1 MLRRTIALLVTL
13 LIIPAS
19 LLAQKP
25 LDAAQIQ
32 LALRKLTVVGGALYV
47 AAHPDDEN
55 TALIAFLGN
64 ERLYRTGYLAMTRG
78 DGGQNLLGDEKGE
91 LLGVIRTQELLAAR
105 RTDGS
110 EQFFTRAIDFGF
122 SKNPDE
128 TLAIWGHDTILA
140 DVVWNIRRF
149 QPDVIITRFPTTGEG
164 GHGHHTASAILAGEA
179 FTAAGDPTKFP
190 EQLKYVGVWQ
200 PRRLFFNKFSF
211 QPIKP
216 DDPSIAKS
224 LKLDLGTFNP
234 LLGRSYTEIAADSRS
249 MHKSQGF
256 GVAERRGTSPNYFD
270 QLAGDPATKD
280 MFEGI
285 DTTWSRY
292 PGGEVV
298 GKILQQAYDTYDP
311 KDPSKTI
318 PLLLQAYDRL
328 ALLGGSGPW
337 SSHPWPGVKLR
348 DLQNAIKACAGM
360 SIDVAA
366 GDSSVTAGGTI
377 PISVSVVNR
386 SDYPFTLSMVAS
398 RYADPSKGMSTLLT
412 NNIPVKTDLNI
423 KVPADFPMSQP
434 YWLQKPPLRGSYTV
448 DEPTLI
454 GVPENP
460 PAIPII
466 VTLTDNA
473 MHTVILESPAIY
485 RWTDAVQGERTRSV
499 DVVPPVTANLGS
511 GVYIFPD
518 TQPKPVTV
526 WLRNFGVT
534 GPVSVRLKFVQF
546 SGGPSA
552 PAGAQ
557 QAWRSDPISTV
568 VTFAKKG
575 EEAHATFM
583 VTPAKAEMTM
593 FMAAEAETTDGKKV
607 DVGLTNI
614 EYSHIPAQ
622 RIFGDAVAKL
632 VRVDIKKRGDRIGYI
647 MGAGDDV
654 PSALRQVGYDVTL
667 LTDDDLDRGDFAK
680 YDAIVTGVR
689 AYNARPRMRLAH
701 PKLMEYVK
709 NGGTLVVQY
718 NSTNPQPLLVDV
730 PGPYPF
736 KVTTERVTVE
746 EAPVRFVHPESPLL
760 NTPNK
765 ITQADFNNWVQER
778 GLNFVKDWDP
788 QYQTVLS
795 SNDPKE
801 PEKEGGE
808 LYAHYGKGTF
818 IYTSYAWFRQL
829 PAGVPGAYKMFVNL
843 VSAK

>member
-1 MLRRTIALLVTL
+1 MRCRPIALIVIFLTL
-13 LIIPAS
+13 PLSAF
-19 LLAQKP
+19 AQKP

-32 LALRKLTVVGGALYV
+32 LALKKLTVVGSALYV

-55 TALIAFLGN
+55 TALIAYLGN
-64 ERLYRTGYLAMTRG
+64 ERLYRTGYLSMTRG

-110 EQFFTRAIDFGF
+110 EQFFTRALDFGF
-122 SKNPDE
+122 SKGPKE
-128 TLAIWGHDTILA
+128 TLAIWNHDLILA

-179 FTAAGDPTKFP
+179 FTAAADPSKFP
-190 EQLKYVGVWQ
+190 DQLKYVSVWQ
-200 PRRLFFNKFSF
+200 PRRLFFNRFGF

-216 DDPSIAKS
+216 DDPSVANALRVDIGA
-224 LKLDLGTFNP
+224 FNP
-234 LLGRSYTEIAADSRS
+234 LLGRSYTEIAAESRS

-256 GVAERRGTSPNYFD
+256 GAAERRGTFFNYFD
-270 QLAGDPATKD
+270 QLAGDPAKSD
-280 MFEGI
+280 IFEGI
-285 DTTWSRY
+285 DTSWSRY
-292 PGGEVV
+292 AGGDAV
-298 GKILQQAYDTYDP
+298 GKVLQQATDSFDP
-311 KDPSKTI
+311 KSPAKTI
-318 PLLLQAYDRL
+318 LLLLQAYDLLDRL
-328 ALLGGSGPW
+328 RAGGAWASTPW
-337 SSHPWPGVKLR
+337 ADVKQR
-348 DLQNAIKACAGM
+348 DLLNAIRACAGI

-366 GDSSVTAGGTI
+366 RDSSVTTGSTI
-377 PISVSVVNR
+377 PVSVSVVNR
-386 SDYPFTLSMVAS
+386 SDYPFNLSMVAS
-398 RYADPSKGMSTLLT
+398 RYADPSKGVNAPLA
-412 NNIPVKTDLNI
+412 NNVPIKTDLSI
-423 KVPADFPMSQP
+423 KVPADFAISQP
-434 YWLQKPPLRGSYTV
+434 YWLQKAPNKGSYVV
-448 DEPTLI
+448 DDQRLI
-454 GVPENP
+454 GIPENAA
-460 PAIPII
+460 AIPIV

-473 MHTVILESPAIY
+473 MHTIIFEVPAVY
-485 RWTDAVQGERTRSV
+485 RWTDAVQGERTRAV
-499 DVVPPVTANLGS
+499 DVVPTVTANLGAP
-511 GVYIFPD
+511 VYVFPD
-518 TQPKPVTV
+518 VQMKPVTV
-526 WLRNFGVT
+526 LLRNVNAT
-534 GPVSVRLKFVQF
+534 GPVTVRLRVPDGWT
-546 SGGPSA
+546 SS
-552 PAGAQ
+552 PA
-557 QAWRSDPISTV
+557 STS

-575 EEAHATFM
+575 EEARATFQIKP
-583 VTPAKAEMTM
+583 PAGESNALVRAEV
-593 FMAAEAETTDGKKV
+593 ETADGKKI
-607 DVGLTNI
+607 DVGVTNI
-614 EYSHIPAQ
+614 DYPHIPAQ
-622 RIFGDAVAKL
+622 RVFSDAAAKL
-632 VRVDIKKRGDRIGYI
+632 VRVDIKRRGTRVGYV
-647 MGAGDDV
+647 MGAGDEV
-654 PSALRQVGYDVTL
+654 PTALRQVGYDVTL

-746 EAPVRFVHPESPLL
+746 EAPVRFVHPDSPLL
-760 NTPNK
+760 NVPNK
-765 ITQADFNNWVQER
+765 ITAADFSGWVQER

-788 QYQTVLS
+788 QYQTVLA
-795 SNDPKE
+795 SNDPGE